1 MEQRTVG
8 TSDEVTFEAPLE
20 RPDAP
25 GAWTFVRAP
34 LDLMAIYGAR
44 GNIKVVGAIN
54 GHPYRGSAMPY
65 GDGAHF
71 LVVNKALRDAL
82 GVTIGDVVH
91 MSISPDS
98 APRIVDAP
106 PDLAAALPANPA
118 AQSYFDRLAP
128 SHRKAYVEWIEAA
141 KRPETRARRVASAV
155 ELLAQGRP
163 LK

>member
-1 MEQRTVG
+1 MEQHAIENA
-8 TSDEVTFEAPLE
+8 DEVTFEAPLE

-34 LDLMAIYGAR
+34 LDLTAIYGAR
-44 GNIKVVGAIN
+44 GNIKVIGVIN

-65 GDGAHF
+65 GDGTHF
-71 LVVNKALRDAL
+71 LVVNKTLREAL
-82 GVTIGDVVH
+82 GVTLGDVVR
-91 MSISPDS
+91 MTIRPDS

-106 PDLAAALPANPA
+106 LDLAAALPANAA
-118 AQSYFDRLAP
+118 AQAYFDRLAP